1 LTFWSGG
8 GFKAREL
15 AADKA
20 GQRSTAASRRG
31 GAATWRYTPL
41 ATLAALAT
49 LAIFAKKPA
58 GSPSFSGVLYLL
70 PILLL

>member
-1 LTFWSGG
+1 
-8 GFKAREL
+8 
-15 AADKA
+15 
-20 GQRSTAASRRG
+20 
-31 GAATWRYTPL
+31 L